1 MSSVVKVKKIK
12 DEKKDETKIIDID
25 IEAEPEKVIKKVKK
39 IKEPILDTPSVEIE
53 KEPEPEIEQEPEKP
67 KKPKKVK
74 EVKDKEII
82 PEDGEKGG
90 YDATENGTEEEV
102 KTKGKIKKTKETGKK
117 EGKEGKEKVKEK
129 VIKEEI
135 AQSNEIYKGL
145 QVLIVE
151 SPNKIKKITDLLDKL
166 KKIPNFEK
174 CSFLVTASMGHIREI
189 DKTRVGID
197 INNNFE
203 PCYMISESKI
213 HVVHDLKDA
222 ISNAK
227 MVWLAAD
234 ADREGEAIAWHL
246 MDVLKLKETDY
257 NRITFNEI
265 TEKALKDALLH
276 PRKIDFNMYNSQKA
290 RSVIDKLI
298 GYLISPVLDAQF
310 QTFGL
315 SAGRVQSVAVKLVAE
330 REKEIEKFE
339 SSGYYQIKGVFN
351 PQKSALKSLIIPADL
366 DKTFIDK
373 EKATEFLEL
382 GNVAEYKIIDI
393 STSQTKRR
401 PPPPLITSSLQQE
414 ASIKLGISPDE
425 TMRIAQKLYENGF
438 ITYMRTDSV
447 MLSEDAKKDIANEV
461 NKYFGEG
468 FHQNNTFANKDDA
481 QAAHEACRPCDFSK
495 KSLLEQGGISSR
507 ENKVYDLIWKRSMAS
522 QMAPAEVEIKTVKI
536 GMNNAKN
543 IFISKAEKITYKGF
557 LALYEKEKNSHS
569 SYDDIDNVD
578 DGSKGK
584 SKKSKKE
591 QENQEGEGEG
601 EDDNEVDESGD
612 NSNEEL
618 YDMLNKLEKGDLV
631 NYKILEGTEKFS
643 KPPHGRYTEASL
655 IKELERLKIG
665 RPSTYSS
672 IITKIQDVKR
682 NYVKKMDKKGEKKD
696 VHILQY
702 LKKSSKDE
710 GKFTVKTTSI
720 TTGAAKQKL
729 FALDTGKTIVEF
741 LNENFEKIMNYS
753 FTANVEEQL
762 DDIALG
768 KFVWHEVIKGTYDCF
783 QPQIELIRGKH
794 KEGHKGKI
802 KRFLGIDPVSNCDVS
817 IIFTKKGPT
826 IYMEIKEE
834 KKYCNISDEEVM
846 EMTFERALEL
856 LKYPIILKSP
866 SGDEKETLQIC
877 KGKSNYYI
885 KSSLGSVP
893 LSQEEPENI
902 TYEIAK
908 QVFDTNFITKESKTL
923 RVIDKDIEILKGPY
937 GPYICYKKKLNVAI
951 PKKYEYETITRDEAA
966 TLINKKTQDKKNGV
980 KPKVFKK
987 WGKN

>member
-1 MSSVVKVKKIK
+1 MSSIVKVKKIK
-12 DEKKDETKIIDID
+12 DEKKYETKNID
-25 IEAEPEKVIKKVKK
+25 IEEEPEKVIKKVKK
-39 IKEPILDTPSVEIE
+39 IKEPIPDTTFVEQ
-53 KEPEPEIEQEPEKP
+53 EIEQEIEQKPEKP
-67 KKPKKVK
+67 KKSKKIK
-74 EVKDKEII
+74 EVKEKEII
-82 PEDGEKGG
+82 QDLSEDDEKGG
-90 YDATENGTEEEV
+90 YDANEKRTEDKL

-117 EGKEGKEKVKEK
+117 DKEKIKDK

-135 AQSNEIYKGL
+135 AASNEIYKGL

-222 ISNAK
+222 ISDAK

-276 PRKIDFNMYNSQKA
+276 PRKIDFNMYYSQKA

-339 SSGYYQIKGVFN
+339 SSGYYQIKGLFN
-351 PQKSALKSLIIPADL
+351 PQKQSIKSLIIPADL

-447 MLSEDAKKDIANEV
+447 MLSEDAKKDIAGEV

-495 KSLLEQGGISSR
+495 KSLLEQGGITPR

-557 LALYEKEKNSHS
+557 LALYEKEKHS
-569 SYDDIDNVD
+569 SYDDIENIE
-578 DGSKGK
+578 GNSKSK
-584 SKKSKKE
+584 SKKTKKE
-591 QENQEGEGEG
+591 QENQDAEGEGD
-601 EDDNEVDESGD
+601 DDNEVDESGD

-618 YDMLNKLEKGDLV
+618 YDMLNKLEKGDLL

-783 QPQIELIRGKH
+783 QPQIEIIRGKH

-826 IYMEIKEE
+826 IYMEVKEE
-834 KKYCNISDEEVM
+834 KKYCNINDEEVM

-866 SGDEKETLQIC
+866 SNDEKETLQIC

-885 KSSLGSVP
+885 KSSQGSVP
-893 LSQEEPENI
+893 LSQEEPKNI

-937 GPYICYKKKLNVAI
+937 GAYICYKKKLNVAI

-987 WGKN
+987 WAK